1 MRRLEKGFSFTKRK
15 KLEKIK
21 PHEVGLAFVDL
32 VLHASQFPNPNF
44 RAEKKRREENHVRCL
59 AFQTSWTINLHFL
72 SRKFVKSSKLETEVT
87 SHFQIKSHN
96 ESWMIKYYTTVVV

>member
-44 RAEKKRREENHVRCL
+44 QAEKTERRKSR
-59 AFQTSWTINLHFL
+59 SMSSL
-72 SRKFVKSSKLETEVT
+72 S
-87 SHFQIKSHN
+87 N
-96 ESWMIKYYTTVVV
+96 